1 MPMFADTHP
10 ATHAAVGLASGLLAL
25 WAPDLFLVGRDL
37 LGYMLDAY
45 FLVFLDSETS
55 RFLCF

>member
-1 MPMFADTHP
+1 MLAQTRS
-10 ATHAAVGLASGLLAL
+10 VGLAAVALSAGLLTM
-25 WAPDLFLVGRDL
+25 WAPELFVVCRDL
-37 LGYMLDAY
+37 LGYLLDTY